1 MACFLRV
8 SGKDLDIDSLL
19 SKISMKAERIWY
31 KGTPRFK
38 NEPDEDKLHLSG
50 ASFLTSNEDMD
61 NFDNQVNETTQFIQ
75 NNLNDIHTLVNYDN
89 VEDVAID
96 FAIELRDVAIHSDYL
111 TPQLVKIAGKAG
123 IGIELSHYPTIIS

>member
-19 SKISMKAERIWY
+19 SKISLTADRVWY

-38 NEPDEDKLHLSG
+38 NEPNEDLLPLSG
-50 ASFLTSNEDMD
+50 ASFLTSNEDMG
-61 NFDNQVNETTQFIQ
+61 NFDAQADETTQFICK
-75 NNLNDIHTLVNYDN
+75 NLNDIHTLVNYNN
-89 VEDVAID
+89 VEEVAID
-96 FAIELRDVAIHSDYL
+96 FAIELRDTAIHSDYL
-111 TPQLVKIAGKAG
+111 TPELIKIAGKAG